1 MTRRRA
7 LALALLPALAACTSI
22 GPDRLNRDQLEYTL
36 AMSEGSKRQT
46 LFNIVR
52 LRYADAPA
60 FVSVNQ
66 LVSTYSLQRSGGA
79 SMEAF
84 PRASGSTFF
93 GLTGGLQLTDT
104 PTFTMQPVNGQQ
116 FVNAYVAPL
125 APHEVV
131 PLIQGGVPV
140 ELLLGLVAQSIGGL
154 QNTHPLA
161 QRGREGSPQFY
172 ALLGLLKR
180 LQEGGV
186 LGTQVRRVKDGSQAF
201 LIFNTINTPD
211 LVPVVR
217 EVFALVD
224 LDPKTQEAAVVYGS
238 LREKGEKRQIPLVTR
253 SLLGVMAAV
262 AAEIEVAPA
271 DVARGRTMPTLR
283 EYHGARPL
291 LRVHTGPE
299 RPADAYAAVKLR
311 DAWHWIA
318 DDDFHSKSVFSLLEL
333 LKSIAESNQNQTA
346 PVLTIPAR

>member
-1 MTRRRA
+1 VTRRRA
-7 LALALLPALAACTSI
+7 LALALLPLLGGCASI
-22 GPDRLNRDQLEYTL
+22 GPARLNHDQLEYTL
-36 AMSEGSKRQT
+36 AMSEASKRQT

-79 SMEAF
+79 SMEVF

-104 PTFTMQPVNGQQ
+104 PTFTMQPVSGEQ

-186 LGTQVRRVKDGSQAF
+186 LGTQVRRVKDGTQAF
-201 LIFNTINTPD
+201 LTFNTSNTPD

-224 LDPKTQEAAVVYGS
+224 LDPKTQEAAVVYGN
-238 LREKGEKRQIPLVTR
+238 LRTKGAKREIPLVTR

-262 AAEIEVAPA
+262 AMEIEVAPA
-271 DVARGRTMPTLR
+271 DIASGRTIPTLR
-283 EYHGARPL
+283 EHRSAGPL
-291 LRVHTGPE
+291 LRVHTGPDQPTE
-299 RPADAYAAVKLR
+299 AYAAVKVR
-311 DAWHWIA
+311 NAWHWIS
-318 DDDFHSKSVFSLLEL
+318 DDDFHTKLVFGLLEL